1 MIFHT
6 NNRTQTKSNIYMK
19 KIGINGFGR
28 IGRTF
33 ARFALT
39 EKDIDVALVNDLADI
54 KTLAHLFKYD
64 SVHGVNPHA
73 FRIEGNSLVFEN
85 GKKITFVS
93 EKDPANIPWGQ
104 YGVETVVECA
114 GIFLSRDKAEA
125 HLKGGAKRVI
135 LSAPPKDDTKT
146 VVLGVNDEVLSAG
159 DAIISN
165 ASCTTNCAAPMFKV
179 FMEIA
184 EIESAFVSTVHSF
197 TSDQRLHDAPHSDLR
212 RARQATA
219 SIIPTST
226 GAAKALWSIFPEL
239 QGKMSGSSLR
249 VPVSDGSI
257 TEITLVVKNKITVE
271 EINAAF
277 KQAAEGKLK
286 GIVRYTDEPLVSADI
301 VGDRNSVI
309 FDSELTVVT
318 GNMVKLVGWYD
329 NEAGYSARLLDL
341 AMKV

>member
-1 MIFHT
+1 
-6 NNRTQTKSNIYMK
+6 MK

-54 KTLAHLFKYD
+54 ETLAHLFKYD
-64 SVHGVNPHA
+64 SIHGVNQHA
-73 FRIEGNSLVFEN
+73 FKISGNSLVFEN
-85 GKKITFVS
+85 GKKIEFVF
-93 EKDPANIPWGQ
+93 EKDPANIPWAK
-104 YGVETVVECA
+104 YGVETVVECS
-114 GIFLSRDKAEA
+114 GIFLSQEA
-125 HLKGGAKRVI
+125 ASAHFKGGAKHVI

-146 VVLGVNDEVLSAG
+146 IVLGVNDEILTAE
-159 DAIISN
+159 DTIISN

-197 TSDQRLHDAPHSDLR
+197 TSDQRLHDAPHKDLR
-212 RARQATA
+212 RARQATG

-226 GAAKALWSIFPEL
+226 GAAKALCQIFPEL
-239 QGKMSGSSLR
+239 EGKMSGSSLR

-257 TEITLVVKNKITVE
+257 TEITLVTKNKVTVE

-277 KQAAEGKLK
+277 KKASEGKLK
-286 GIVRYTDEPLVSADI
+286 DIVRYTDEPLVSVDI
-301 VGDRNSVI
+301 VGDRHSVI
-309 FDSELTVVT
+309 FDSELTTVT

-341 AMKV
+341 AKRI

>member
-1 MIFHT
+1 
-6 NNRTQTKSNIYMK
+6 MK
-19 KIGINGFGR
+19 KIAINGFGR

-93 EKDPANIPWGQ
+93 EKDQANLPWVQ

>member
-1 MIFHT
+1 
-6 NNRTQTKSNIYMK
+6 MK

-33 ARFALT
+33 ARFSL
-39 EKDIDVALVNDLADI
+39 EQNDIEIALVNDLADI
-54 KTLAHLFKYD
+54 ETLAHLFKYD
-64 SVHGVNPHA
+64 SIHRVNPHA
-73 FRIEGNSLVFEN
+73 FKISGNSLVFEN
-85 GKKITFVS
+85 GKKIEFVS
-93 EKDPANIPWGQ
+93 EKDPANIPWAK

-114 GIFLSRDKAEA
+114 GIFLTKEAAGA
-125 HLKGGAKRVI
+125 HLKAGAKNVI

-146 VVLGVNDEVLSAG
+146 VVLGVNEEILTAEDT
-159 DAIISN
+159 IISN

-197 TSDQRLHDAPHSDLR
+197 TSDQRLHDAPHKDLR

-226 GAAKALWSIFPEL
+226 GAAKALWQIFPEL

-257 TEITLVVKNKITVE
+257 TEITLVVKNKVTVE
-271 EINAAF
+271 QINEAF
-277 KQAAEGKLK
+277 KKASEGKLRD
-286 GIVRYTDEPLVSADI
+286 IIRYTDEPLVSVDI
-301 VGDRNSVI
+301 VGDRHSVI
-309 FDSELTVVT
+309 FDSELTTVT
-318 GNMVKLVGWYD
+318 GNMVKIVGWYD

-341 AMKV
+341 AKRM

>member
-1 MIFHT
+1 
-6 NNRTQTKSNIYMK
+6 MK

-33 ARFALT
+33 ARFTL
-39 EKDIDVALVNDLADI
+39 EENDIEIALVNDLADI
-54 KTLAHLFKYD
+54 ETLAHLFKYD
-64 SVHGVNPHA
+64 TIHGVNPHA
-73 FRIEGNSLVFEN
+73 FTVSGNSLVFEN
-85 GKKITFVS
+85 GKKIEFVS
-93 EKDPANIPWGQ
+93 EKDPANIPWAQ

-114 GIFLSRDKAEA
+114 GIFLSKEA
-125 HLKGGAKRVI
+125 ASAHFKGGAKKVI
-135 LSAPPKDDTKT
+135 MSAPPKDDTKT
-146 VVLGVNDEVLSAG
+146 IVLGVNEEILTAADTIV
-159 DAIISN
+159 SN

-184 EIESAFVSTVHSF
+184 EIETAFVSTVHSF
-197 TSDQRLHDAPHSDLR
+197 TSDQRLHDAPHKDLR

-226 GAAKALWSIFPEL
+226 GAAKALWHIFPEL
-239 QGKMSGSSLR
+239 KGKMSGSSLR

-277 KQAAEGKLK
+277 KKASEGKLK
-286 GIVRYTDEPLVSADI
+286 NIVRYTDEPLVSADI
-301 VGDRNSVI
+301 VGDRHSVI

-341 AMKV
+341 AKRV

>member
-1 MIFHT
+1 
-6 NNRTQTKSNIYMK
+6 MK

-33 ARFALT
+33 ARFALD
-39 EKDIDVALVNDLADI
+39 EKNVDVALVNDLADI
-54 KTLAHLFKYD
+54 ETLAHLFKYD
-64 SVHGVNPHA
+64 SIHGVNPHS
-73 FRIEGNSLVFEN
+73 FKISGNSLVFEN
-85 GKKITFVS
+85 GKKIEFVC
-93 EKDPANIPWGQ
+93 EKDPANIPWAK

-114 GIFLSRDKAEA
+114 GIFLSKDKASA
-125 HLKGGAKRVI
+125 HFKGGAKRVV

-146 VVLGVNDEVLSAG
+146 IVLGVNEDILTAEDTIV
-159 DAIISN
+159 SN

-197 TSDQRLHDAPHSDLR
+197 TSDQRLHDAPHKDLR
-212 RARQATA
+212 RARQATG

-226 GAAKALWSIFPEL
+226 GAAQALTQIFPEL
-239 QGKMSGSSLR
+239 DGKMSGSSLR

-277 KQAAEGKLK
+277 KKASEGKLK
-286 GIVRYTDEPLVSADI
+286 GIVRYTDEPLVSVDI
-301 VGDRNSVI
+301 VGDRHSVI
-309 FDSELTVVT
+309 FDSELTIVT

-341 AMKV
+341 AKRI